1 MMAYNGLEHGIKRAA
16 RSDTFERLARAGHVV
31 SGVLHL
37 LIGYLAIS
45 VAFGSRENID
55 QSGALATLADKPG
68 GRIALWLAVAGFVAL
83 GLWRLVESVWGGQSA
98 HTRDNSRLDRAK
110 ALALAATFFALA
122 YSATGFAMGSGKS
135 SGQRNAALSARLMQ
149 SFPGKTVLIMA
160 GFVIVAVGAYH
171 LYKGATQGFCDDLR
185 GYQRGITRG
194 MVKPLGVV
202 GYLAKGLVLT
212 GVGVL
217 VIVASVRA
225 DPAEATGLDGA
236 LKALGAQP
244 FGAVLLVI
252 AGLGII
258 TYGLYS
264 FVMARYA
271 KM

>member
-1 MMAYNGLEHGIKRAA
+1 MTRNGLERGAKKVA

-45 VAFGSRENID
+45 VAFGSKENID
-55 QSGALATLADKPG
+55 QSGALAELADKPG
-68 GRIALWLAVAGFVAL
+68 GRIALWLAVAGFAAL
-83 GLWRLVESVWGGQSA
+83 GLWRLVEGAWGGQSA
-98 HTRDNSRLDRAK
+98 HTRDNSLLDRAK
-110 ALALAATFFALA
+110 ALALAVTFVALA
-122 YSATGFAMGSGKS
+122 YSAAGFAMGSGKS
-135 SGQRNAALSARLMQ
+135 SGQRNAELSARLME
-149 SFPGKTVLIMA
+149 SLIGKSVLIAA
-160 GFVIVAVGAYH
+160 GLVIVAIGGYH
-171 LYKGATQGFCDDLR
+171 LYKGATKGFCDDLR
-185 GYQRGITRG
+185 GYERGITRG
-194 MVKPLGVV
+194 MVEPLGVV
-202 GYLAKGLVLT
+202 GYIAKGLVLA

-244 FGAVLLVI
+244 FGATLLVI